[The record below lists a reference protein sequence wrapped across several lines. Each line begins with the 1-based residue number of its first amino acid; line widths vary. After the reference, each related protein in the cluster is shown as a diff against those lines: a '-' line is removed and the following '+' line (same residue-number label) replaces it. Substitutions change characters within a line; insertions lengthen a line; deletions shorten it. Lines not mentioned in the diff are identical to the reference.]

1 MRRKKSVATLNLKP
15 HRATYR
21 EVLLQG
27 HDSTRL
33 SLRGPSAANFS
44 EDAGIHVTEENPV
57 VGPVRVNLRTRWISV
72 GVQSKMPGHI
82 WLEVSG
88 SASSLDEAAEQFSRS
103 AVVFLPVVAI
113 AANASVDDPEM
124 ELAFETTATASER
137 DFLQCH
143 IPDEQGAPRRGR
155 RIDPIATVALLE
167 AIQRSVHRERVLRAV
182 NQYRLSLQSWRFG
195 YESIA
200 VAHLW
205 MAAEALTKAVLR
217 AEIQRRG
224 LTSEADLASALGVDI
239 KVLDSTIRRQI
250 IFAGDT
256 ECYENGKG
264 ASDGLEHGFLG
275 FDEIRTRA
283 ASIRLRMA
291 RLVRNAVFDVLDVPA
306 ATATLLGS
314 APFDEPLGNWSMV
327 RSIRGSLVGTGEQ
340 LAATGRPY
348 PILAYGSR

>member
-1 MRRKKSVATLNLKP
+1 MIEIKNYLSRFLAALGNLVRKAS
-15 HRATYR
+15 RF
-21 EVLLQG
+21 
-27 HDSTRL
+27 RL
-33 SLRGPSAANFS
+33 SLLDFNASQKVGRDAQPEATQSHVQGGSSSGPRQYTVVLRGPSAANFS

-264 ASDGLEHGFLG
+264 AS
-275 FDEIRTRA
+275 
-283 ASIRLRMA
+283 RL
-291 RLVRNAVFDVLDVPA
+291 NH
-306 ATATLLGS
+306 
-314 APFDEPLGNWSMV
+314 
-327 RSIRGSLVGTGEQ
+327 
-340 LAATGRPY
+340 
-348 PILAYGSR
+348 